1 MIKKQNKNLL
11 CKIQSRFVSP
21 PISRLLR
28 HAGGHVG
35 PILLPRTHRG
45 IIHQRT
51 NTILTHICFNN
62 LLTKPYNEILYR
74 IVTLI

>member
-1 MIKKQNKNLL
+1 MNKNQNKNLF
-11 CKIQSRFVSP
+11 CKIQSRFVFP

-45 IIHQRT
+45 AHTPSKTQIRLQAT
-51 NTILTHICFNN
+51 FVL
-62 LLTKPYNEILYR
+62 
-74 IVTLI
+74 

>member
-1 MIKKQNKNLL
+1 MIKKQNKNLF

-45 IIHQRT
+45 SVMHINKCISPMKSICWDIYYVY
-51 NTILTHICFNN
+51 ILKYIMRLHM
-62 LLTKPYNEILYR
+62 
-74 IVTLI
+74 

>member
-1 MIKKQNKNLL
+1 MNKKKQNKNLF
-11 CKIQSRFVSP
+11 CKIQPRFVSP

-45 IIHQRT
+45 T
-51 NTILTHICFNN
+51 E
-62 LLTKPYNEILYR
+62 PYMGKMVVSY
-74 IVTLI
+74 

>member
-21 PISRLLR
+21 PISRVLR

-45 IIHQRT
+45 IYRVEEHVHYVVYQQNRMCPS
-51 NTILTHICFNN
+51 ILGHIYSCK
-62 LLTKPYNEILYR
+62 L
-74 IVTLI
+74 